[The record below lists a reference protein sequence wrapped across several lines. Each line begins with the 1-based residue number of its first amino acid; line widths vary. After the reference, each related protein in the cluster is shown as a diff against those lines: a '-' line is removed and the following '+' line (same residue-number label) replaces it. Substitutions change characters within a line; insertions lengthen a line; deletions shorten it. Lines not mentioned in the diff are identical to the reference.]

1 MTTAVGA
8 RLHERDVENAL
19 TPRRQK
25 YIVEAARCYGTA
37 RSRRSGLNVELGRP
51 IHHAPHLRIS
61 AQICQPVTP
70 IG

>member
-19 TPRRQK
+19 TPCRQK

-37 RSRRSGLNVELGRP
+37 RRRRSGLNVELGKP
-51 IHHAPHLRIS
+51 IHHALLRVS